1 MRKFKVTINGKKLG
15 CFIIH
20 GEATE
25 EDIEESFV
33 ACVLENINAK
43 YEEIKMEDD

>member
-1 MRKFKVTINGKKLG
+1 MRKFKVSVNEKKIG

-25 EDIEESFV
+25 EDIEESFMD
-33 ACVLENINAK
+33 CVIANIDAK
-43 YEEIKMEDD
+43 YEEIKMEDE